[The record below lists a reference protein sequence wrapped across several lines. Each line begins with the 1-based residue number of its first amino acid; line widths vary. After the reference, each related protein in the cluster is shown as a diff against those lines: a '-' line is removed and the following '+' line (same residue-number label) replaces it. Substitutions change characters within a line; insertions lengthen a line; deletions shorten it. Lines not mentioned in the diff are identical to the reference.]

1 MKEDVLVMMIQ
12 RLADECGCKVRF
24 DLDNYTFYFS
34 GEIGNELLMIE
45 LLKREG
51 REIQ

>member
-1 MKEDVLVMMIQ
+1 MEENALVMMIQ

-24 DLDNYTFYFS
+24 DLDKHTFYFK

-45 LLKREG
+45 LLRKEG
-51 REIQ
+51 VEI